1 MKVGVGDIVG
11 IVVGLVRVGLRL
23 RGTGNLLGWHEMG
36 SLERKLVG
44 CLAMIEESIVDS
56 SVGRTEGDF
65 VGRTLYSLVGEAD
78 MGCWTGLCTGDGC
91 KLERNNTV
99 DPCKTLVV

>member
-1 MKVGVGDIVG
+1 MGKDGGLRRNGWKLGCRNTDGTSVKVGVGDIVG

-65 VGRTLYSLVGEAD
+65 VGRT
-78 MGCWTGLCTGDGC
+78 
-91 KLERNNTV
+91 
-99 DPCKTLVV
+99 PTL